1 MWFDFHSLL
10 YELSILLYENGILGV
25 KTLKKNNHPLPA
37 QEEDDVCVY
46 ISGYRS
52 MPSFAA

>member
-25 KTLKKNNHPLPA
+25 KTLKKNNRPLPA
-37 QEEDDVCVY
+37 QEEDDVCIYFVL
-46 ISGYRS
+46 S
-52 MPSFAA
+52 ADA